1 MFGNANVVKK
11 LASNVMLNS
20 AESENQLRE
29 VTLEKIVK
37 SKPLFSIVIPAFNE
51 EHRIVKTLLKWTEFL
66 DEHFNKDYE
75 ILVVMDGCNDRTPS
89 IVSGFAK
96 KVDSMVPLLYP
107 KRLGKGLALKEAFER
122 ARGDFIFFTDAD
134 ASLPVG
140 EFSKFA
146 EAIKTSDLAIG
157 CRYWDGSTF
166 EFGLPFRRLVLSR
179 VFNKLLQIAFKE
191 LRGIHDTQCG
201 AKMLRRDV
209 FLAVKDD
216 LFLSDFAFDV
226 NLVYST
232 LRRGFTVANVY
243 VNWNHNEDDS
253 KVSGNCWKIGF
264 TIFISV
270 LRLRVYHSRFR
281 KLLYSRCL
289 KSLFKLLYKVFS

>member
-1 MFGNANVVKK
+1 MFGNADVVEK
-11 LASNVMLNS
+11 LANNVMLNS
-20 AESENQLRE
+20 AESEDQLRE
-29 VTLEKIVK
+29 ATLEEIVK

-66 DEHFNKDYE
+66 DEHFNRDYE
-75 ILVVMDGCNDRTPS
+75 ILVVIDGCTDRTPS
-89 IVSGFAK
+89 IVSDFAK
-96 KVDSMVPLLYP
+96 KVDSVVPLLYP

-134 ASLPVG
+134 ASLPTG
-140 EFSKFA
+140 EFSKFT

-166 EFGLPFRRLVLSR
+166 EFGLPIRRLVLSR
-179 VFNKLLQIAFKE
+179 VFNALLHIAFKE
-191 LRGIHDTQCG
+191 LKGIRDTQCG
-201 AKMLRRDV
+201 AKILRRDV
-209 FLAVKDD
+209 FLAVKDY
-216 LFLSDFAFDV
+216 LLIFDFAFDV
-226 NLVYST
+226 NLVYSA

-243 VNWNHNEDDS
+243 VDWNHYEDES

-264 TIFISV
+264 AMFISV
-270 LRLRVYHSRFR
+270 LRLRVYYSRFR

-289 KSLFKLLYKVFS
+289 KGLFKLLYKVLS